1 MPALRLSRRALV
13 GLAAAPFLAGL
24 VPDAAARAASSPP
37 RGALHRMKS
46 ALYHFSTAPFP
57 YHGRIPTGE
66 EFLDTRVDGRLGHD
80 SPRGGLYFADT
91 TYSDNRVLLS
101 MPSGFDPALPAM
113 LVLYFHGNQAT
124 LERDVVG
131 RDRVLLQLQAS
142 RLNAALI
149 APQLAVDALDSSAG
163 KFWQRGAL
171 ARFLDEAA
179 GNLADLWGDAKMK
192 RRFAQ
197 LPVVLVAFS
206 GGYDPLVFGMSLG
219 GASQRIAGIAL
230 LDALYDEFERFADWI
245 AAHNRS
251 SFFFSAYSDD
261 LDAENATLRDLLE
274 ERRVRYTT
282 GLPRQFVPGEVAFL
296 ETPGR
301 LHRDYVRRAWVRNP
315 LTDLMN
321 RIPGYPR
328 G

>member
-1 MPALRLSRRALV
+1 MRGTRLSRRALV
-13 GLAAAPFLAGL
+13 RFAAAPFLAGL
-24 VPDAAARAASSPP
+24 VPGAGARAAASDPQGP
-37 RGALHRMKS
+37 LHRMR
-46 ALYHFSTAPFP
+46 AAFYRFATAPFP
-57 YHGRIPTGE
+57 YRGRIPTGE
-66 EFLDTRVDGRLGHD
+66 KFLDTEVDGRLGHE

-91 TYSDNRVLLS
+91 TYSDNRVLLA
-101 MPSGFDPALPAM
+101 MPTGFDPSLPAM

-131 RDRVLLQLQAS
+131 RDRVLSQLQAS

-171 ARFLDEAA
+171 ARFLAEAS
-179 GNLADLWGDAKMK
+179 GNLADLWGDPNMK
-192 RRFAQ
+192 KRFAE

-219 GASQRIAGIAL
+219 GASRRIAGIVL

-245 AAHNRS
+245 KAHNRS
-251 SFFFSAYSDD
+251 AFFLSAYSDD
-261 LDAENATLRDLLE
+261 LEVENATLRDLLD
-274 ERRVRYTT
+274 ERRVRFST
-282 GLPRQFVPGEVAFL
+282 GLPKQLVPGEVAFL

-315 LTDLMN
+315 LTDVMN